1 MKLLVRI
8 DSNRTLLHKKPLG
21 QKANQGMSA
30 AAFRLGQTIEAAEL
44 TAVGSSKTA
53 GTFSNDGHYNA

>member
-1 MKLLVRI
+1 
-8 DSNRTLLHKKPLG
+8 
-21 QKANQGMSA
+21 MSA

-53 GTFSNDGHYNA
+53 GTFSNDGHYNARPDAPEMTRETLHSLW